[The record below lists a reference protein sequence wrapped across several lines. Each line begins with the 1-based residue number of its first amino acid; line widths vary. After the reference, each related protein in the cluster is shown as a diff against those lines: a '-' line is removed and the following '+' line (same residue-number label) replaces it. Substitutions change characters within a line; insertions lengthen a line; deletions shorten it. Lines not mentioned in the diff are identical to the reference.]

1 MKNGNLS
8 TTQLKAR
15 VAQAIVPVVAL
26 EAGQQLLC
34 HALLLESQCHH
45 CIGTGQSLFKTAFNC
60 DRSALSDG
68 IARQPWRWGINKR
81 SKLLRQQTARPT
93 QHHIRAT
100 TSQCPKIGAG
110 DAGMQD
116 VSNNHDFFT
125 V

>member
-45 CIGTGQSLFKTAFNC
+45 CIGTGQSLFKTAFNG
-60 DRSALSDG
+60 DLSALSDG
-68 IARQPWRWGINKR
+68 IARQTLAVGH
-81 SKLLRQQTARPT
+81 QQTQQTPL
-93 QHHIRAT
+93 AT
-100 TSQCPKIGAG
+100 NC
-110 DAGMQD
+110 
-116 VSNNHDFFT
+116 
-125 V
+125 